1 MTRICSHHGTA
12 GTLQHSTA
20 GGFWCRDPHHGS
32 KSLIPHVLRA
42 TRQRCP
48 LLQHRF
54 PHSAPA
60 PGIPT
65 RSRWSIPGG
74 RIPQL
79 RMPGC
84 SSSAGQPTRSGSARR
99 LPPKFLICSQ
109 INYYLITAPVVRCSF
124 APRGCRISPTRW
136 GWGFVGRGVQTERG
150 GPRWVTGPP
159 PGEARGGGRGPTAPQ
174 RVNFYFQQRQHLPRG
189 VGTVGRAGKG
199 AAAGV
204 PGSGGGVPGGGRSRA
219 HGARREETSR

>member
-1 MTRICSHHGTA
+1 MSRHRHAGAGSSISCPVPWSKLGSGHQPELGAILCSFQACPVQRKPSGISGGFSQREGTATTRICSHHGTA

-42 TRQRCP
+42 IRQRCP

-65 RSRWSIPGG
+65 HSRWSIPGG

-84 SSSAGQPTRSGSARR
+84 SSSAGQPTRSGSARQ

-109 INYYLITAPVVRCSF
+109 INYYLITAPGSRDQMFIC
-124 APRGCRISPTRW
+124 
-136 GWGFVGRGVQTERG
+136 
-150 GPRWVTGPP
+150 
-159 PGEARGGGRGPTAPQ
+159 TAWLQDQPYS
-174 RVNFYFQQRQHLPRG
+174 VG
-189 VGTVGRAGKG
+189 VGFCGQGGADRAEGI
-199 AAAGV
+199 
-204 PGSGGGVPGGGRSRA
+204 PGG
-219 HGARREETSR
+219 